1 MTEADTK
8 DNYAAQMARETRIGT
23 TTLSERSDMA
33 LVSLGVKRGAQVP
46 VPMGV
51 SLPGPG
57 NWHGGRGLGAFW
69 TGPGQWMLEAENVSE
84 ADMTRNLRH
93 GMPGLSI
100 SAQGANRVMLELVAC
115 DASTIEELVARLTDL
130 EVASFA
136 PGSARSAHLG
146 GTEIFAIRRSFNR
159 LALLVARQDS
169 SHIWQVVNRALV
181 ARAAAPRIVVKELE
195 PAL

>member
-1 MTEADTK
+1 MTHADTQ
-8 DNYAAQMARETRIGT
+8 DRHAARMARETRIGT

-100 SAQGANRVMLELVAC
+100 SAQGASRVMLELVAC
-115 DASTIEELVARLTDL
+115 DASTIEDLIIRLTDL
-130 EVASFA
+130 DVASFA
-136 PGSARSAHLG
+136 PGSARSARIG
-146 GTEIFAIRRSFNR
+146 GAEIFAIRRSFNR
-159 LALLVARQDS
+159 LALLVPRHDS
-169 SHIWQVVNRALV
+169 GHIWQVVNRAMV
-181 ARAAAPRIVVKELE
+181 ARAAAPRCVANALE